1 MRCSNDVLLNKIGVE
16 KLNKRSEL
24 AFTVLSNL
32 PDCRKIDT
40 KKYID
45 FKLADGETG
54 DAVITYNRFKVPQ
67 NVFECMRTG
76 CINSGTAY
84 SDKLG
89 EFIYKAQFDAV
100 EFSSGVITF
109 YVIDGGSTADVKIS
123 DTADFTN
130 ADKYTVNVGVAGAD
144 GFSPVIV
151 DLSKAPTETIGTG
164 WTANRDSAF
173 ISIDTGVANA
183 GISSIGIFDSMN
195 DFETTDVVAIGCL
208 TEVST
213 DYEIDAAE
221 ATCWSSGY
229 DTSDLSFERTITGN
243 SVTPNYWR
251 LNPLIGKGKA
261 TQGFERVT
269 TTKTI
274 EANGD
279 YGTISLP
286 DLDQAECGFLSIAF
300 ADNCNVTDAMLT
312 RLSIPAMIDV
322 DEGHYFVISNTDG
335 STTVYFNK
343 ELVGSEIIVSYPRVA
358 DVEEEIADVENVG
371 NVRVRMTET
380 IEQTDGTK
388 LVFVYDNVLV
398 TSFPANIT
406 EEETE
411 FSFTINIQKDASGH
425 YFRKYRILS

>member
-1 MRCSNDVLLNKIGVE
+1 MRCSNDVLLNKIGVD

-24 AFTVLSNL
+24 AFTVMSNL

-45 FKLADGETG
+45 FKATGGG
-54 DAVITYNRFKVPQ
+54 DAAITYNRFRVPE

-84 SDKLG
+84 SDKAG

-100 EFSSGVITF
+100 EFASGVITF
-109 YVIDGGSTADVKIS
+109 YVIDAANTVTVKIS
-123 DTADFTN
+123 DTSEFTN
-130 ADKYTVNVGVAGAD
+130 ADQYNVTVGREGAD
-144 GFSPVIV
+144 GFRPVIV
-151 DLSKAPTETIGTG
+151 DLSQVPDTTIGNG
-164 WTANRDSAF
+164 WTANRDSAY
-173 ISIDTGVANA
+173 ISINLGQANA
-183 GISSIGIFDSMN
+183 GVSSIGIFDSMN
-195 DFETTDVVAIGCL
+195 DFETSDVVAVGCL

-213 DYEIDAAE
+213 DYEISAAE

-243 SVTPNYWR
+243 SVTPNYWK
-251 LNPLIGKGKA
+251 LNPLMGKGSA
-261 TQGFERVT
+261 TVGFERVT

-274 EANGD
+274 ERSGN

-286 DLDQAECGFLSIAF
+286 DLDQNECGFLSVAF

-312 RLSIPAMIDV
+312 RLTIPAMIDV
-322 DEGHYFVISNTDG
+322 DEGHYFVISETDG

-343 ELVGSEIIVSYPRVA
+343 ELVGSEVIVSYPRIA

-398 TSFPANIT
+398 TTFPATIN

-411 FSFTINIQKDASGH
+411 FSFTVNIQKDASGH